1 MKAKFKVGDK
11 VKVLPRTGYPDD
23 YRSDYV
29 DDMCCLI
36 GKILTIENI
45 DTSEDS
51 DSLIPDDGYVYKL
64 KEDIMHWNWNSSML
78 ELVEDDDVQYFY
90 LVMVDKNPVKITLQK
105 KKAVKF
111 GRAYLTQHPESTAFL
126 YKQSILETA
135 TIQLVEQLYKYE
147 R

>member
-11 VKVLPRTGYPDD
+11 VRVLPRTGKPND
-23 YRSDYV
+23 YRFSYEDG
-29 DDMCCLI
+29 MCCLA
-36 GKILTIENI
+36 GKTFTIEYL
-45 DTSEDS
+45 DTAGNSNYP
-51 DSLIPDDGYVYKL
+51 IPDDGYVYKL
-64 KEDIMHWNWNSSML
+64 KEDIKHWNWNSSML